1 MWPQGELEI
10 HSCGCQRKEISFYFQ
25 NELLDLKVKLPGKL
39 GRVFVITM
47 GWKEDE
53 WLLGEKLPELG

>member
-1 MWPQGELEI
+1 MWPQEI
-10 HSCGCQRKEISFYFQ
+10 RNTFVWCQRKEISFYFQ
-25 NELLDLKVKLPGKL
+25 NELLDLKVKLPENWEES
-39 GRVFVITM
+39 VITM

>member
-1 MWPQGELEI
+1 M

-53 WLLGEKLPELG
+53 WLLGEELPELG